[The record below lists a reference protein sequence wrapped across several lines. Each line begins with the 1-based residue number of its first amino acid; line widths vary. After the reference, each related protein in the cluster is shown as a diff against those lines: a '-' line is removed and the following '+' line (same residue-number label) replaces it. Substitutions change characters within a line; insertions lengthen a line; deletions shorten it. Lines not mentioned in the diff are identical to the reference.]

1 MGRHPRVAD
10 GAAVEAFLVVAVGH
24 SLKGAI
30 TRADGSEGPLGRR
43 GSRVVGDAWDTVDG
57 QRTGAVEGMKRG
69 GGRPGFGWR
78 SAYRM
83 LGSAR
88 VGACGEWRSE
98 VVALVMVP
106 VMMSAAWERLF
117 PR

>member
-57 QRTGAVEGMKRG
+57 QRTGAVEGMNEG
-69 GGRPGFGWR
+69 AGDQD
-78 SAYRM
+78 
-83 LGSAR
+83 L
-88 VGACGEWRSE
+88 VGARLTGCWGQPGWMHAGNGGPKLLRS
-98 VVALVMVP
+98 
-106 VMMSAAWERLF
+106 
-117 PR
+117 